1 MPEDLK
7 GNSNY
12 LYVLDI
18 LWHNGT
24 EFKNRLLTEYCKVNK
39 IKFIYGLPYR
49 PHSQGVVERLHR
61 IIKRGLNSY
70 KLKLKKAYNIDYAID
85 EIVKIKNNTYCRTL
99 YSSNSYKIKMNS
111 IIIILF
117 LIFRFR

>member
-1 MPEDLK
+1 MRPAEADLPK
-7 GNSNY
+7 HNSAGRKC
-12 LYVLDI
+12 I
-18 LWHNGT
+18 LQN
-24 EFKNRLLTEYCKVNK
+24 KN
-39 IKFIYGLPYR
+39 I
-49 PHSQGVVERLHR
+49 
-61 IIKRGLNSY
+61 Y

-85 EIVKIKNNTYCRTL
+85 EIVKIKNNTYCRTI